1 MRAAEIIEAIHKKAK
16 GLGNI
21 AIMEVCGT
29 HTNELHRH
37 AIPQALPDNI
47 RLVSGP
53 GCPVC
58 VTAQSDI
65 HAALSIAGMKDTVLC
80 CYGDMLRVPCGDTSL
95 LGMKSDGADVRSV
108 VSALEA
114 LEIARENPLKQVVFF
129 AVGFETT
136 TPHTAVLIEDAA
148 RENVGNLSVLCSHKT
163 MPAAV
168 TALLSG
174 KSGIDALMCPGHVAC
189 ITGRKGFDFVP
200 EKLKIPAAIAGFEAC
215 DMLFALLK
223 ICDMLEKSQLECFNA
238 YTRAVSENGND
249 PALRLT
255 YKIFEESECEWRGLG
270 RITESGLVIRDEYS
284 FFDARRRFEIPDFT
298 EKNARMCICS
308 KILRGEALPSDC
320 PSFASVCTP
329 ETPLGACMVSSEG
342 SCAAYYK
349 YER

>member
-1 MRAAEIIEAIHKKAK
+1 MRADEIIAAIHKKAE
-16 GLGNI
+16 GLGDI
-21 AIMEVCGT
+21 VIMEVCGT

-37 AIPQALPDNI
+37 AVPQALPDNI

-65 HAALSIAGMKDTVLC
+65 HAALTLAGMKDTVLC
-80 CYGDMLRVPCGDTSL
+80 CYGDMLRVPCGDRSL
-95 LGMKSDGADVRSV
+95 LSMKGEGAEVRSV

-114 LEIARENPLKQVVFF
+114 IEIARENPLKQVVFF

-136 TPHTAVLIEDAA
+136 SPHTAALIEDAA
-148 RENVGNLSVLCSHKT
+148 QKNIGNLSVLCSHKT

-174 KSGIDALMCPGHVAC
+174 KSGVNALMCPGHVAC

-200 EKLKIPAAIAGFEAC
+200 EKLKIPAVIAGFEAH

-223 ICDMLEKSQLECFNA
+223 ICDMIVNSQLECFNT

-249 PALRLT
+249 TALRLT
-255 YKIFEESECEWRGLG
+255 YKIFEENECEWRGLG
-270 RITESGLVIRDEYS
+270 RIPKSGLSIREEYS
-284 FFDARRRFEIPDFT
+284 YFDARRRFEIPDYR
-298 EKNARMCICS
+298 EEGGKKCICS